1 MYSNTEIN
9 WSKQTPKKERID
21 KIYEKAIKQL
31 EKKKK

>member
-21 KIYEKAIKQL
+21 KIYGKTEIN
-31 EKKKK
+31 